1 MECTLECTNLSCE
14 MNTRLCA
21 GEIVRYNFGV
31 LNYDTNILA
40 DNSIPTFNVD
50 VIQHGKGKEGQREK
64 EEGWQENQRQ

>member
-31 LNYDTNILA
+31 LA

-50 VIQHGKGKEGQREK
+50 VIHHGKGKEGQREE